1 MISKAKKIIFSESE
15 PSKEGLWLHYKDGR
29 LTLESY
35 GKNGWESIRHTAD
48 ESHPEEPE
56 EVKYV
61 FHITNDDEFLEQA
74 NIHTASK
81 IGHNKYTTVEL
92 KGTYYSDEYDMYGYF
107 YDGIIYT
114 VFGEFDVNY
123 ETGVVSLIY
132 KGDNT
137 TAIELQVAS
146 ADSAEADENLKLLTQ
161 MSIYPVFLCRFDSG
175 YGTATF
181 NSNNGGSAFITT
193 ATGHAVLYNISKEGA
208 ITKTGEYN
216 LMTNPIS

>member
-1 MISKAKKIIFSESE
+1 MITQEKKVIFSASE
-15 PSKEGLWLHYKDGR
+15 PSKKDLWLHYIDGA
-29 LTLESY
+29 LTLQHYDS
-35 GKNGWESIRHTAD
+35 KGWESVRHIAD
-48 ESHPEEPE
+48 ETHFEEPE

-61 FHITNDDEFLEQA
+61 FHITNDNEELEQA

-81 IGHNKYTTVEL
+81 IGHDRYTTVEL
-92 KGTYYSDEYDMYGYF
+92 KGTYYSNEYDMYGYF

-137 TAIELQVAS
+137 TAVELQVAS
-146 ADSAEADENLKLLTQ
+146 EGTAEADENLRLLRQ
-161 MSIYPVFLCRFDSG
+161 MSIYPVFFCRFDAG

-193 ATGHAVLYNISKEGA
+193 ATGHAVQYTISASGV
-208 ITKTGEYN
+208 ITKAGEYN
-216 LMTNPIS
+216 LTANPAN

>member
-1 MISKAKKIIFSESE
+1 MIKSEKKVIFSQSE
-15 PSKEGLWLHYKDGR
+15 PPKEVLWLRYKDGT
-29 LTLESY
+29 LTLENY
-35 GKNGWESIRHTAD
+35 GSKGWESIQHTAD

-61 FHITNDDEFLEQA
+61 FHITNDDEALEQA
-74 NIHTASK
+74 NIHTAAR

-123 ETGVVSLIY
+123 DTGVVSLIY

-146 ADSAEADENLKLLTQ
+146 SGSAEADENLKLLMQ
-161 MSIYPVFLCRFDSG
+161 MSIYPVFLCRFENG

-193 ATGHAVLYNISKEGA
+193 ATGAAVLYTITAEGV
-208 ITKTGEYN
+208 ITKAGEYD
-216 LMTNPIS
+216 LTTNPV